1 MNMFTT
7 SVIREIRTG
16 LAVKPNFLREL
27 FFKNVELL
35 DDETIILEYKK
46 GGNVAAPFVSPI
58 ENGKVQ
64 KNKGRTANIIVAPN
78 IQPKHVINAKD
89 IFVRMVGASFQGG
102 LKPAQKQAT
111 KILEILAEQETQI
124 TNKEEL
130 MISNFLLDGKVKSLK
145 GEYPVEVDYQMTNQW
160 TLAGTEKWTD
170 PLADIFASIRKYVG
184 IAEAKSKELVDK
196 VVVGEKAANL
206 ILSSDK
212 VDKKLDI
219 LNKTEAV
226 IQTIKQF
233 PGIMYLGKLDS
244 KIEIYSFNQ
253 SVVDATSGDIIQLL
267 PPNAMIGGPSN
278 GTILYAPI
286 VDFKE
291 KTIYVTDRYS
301 RDNVSENGKELSI
314 TTEGRPV
321 LQPRDVDGYFSVI
334 VCDED

>member
-16 LAVKPNFLREL
+16 LSIKPNFLREL
-27 FFKNVELL
+27 FFKNSELL

-46 GGNVAAPFVSPI
+46 SGNVAAPFVSPI

-64 KNKGRTANIIVAPN
+64 RNKGRTANIIVAPN
-78 IQPKHVINAKD
+78 IQPKHVIDAKD
-89 IFVRMVGASFQGG
+89 VFVRVVGAAFQGG
-102 LKPAQKQAT
+102 KKPSQKQAD
-111 KILEILAEQETQI
+111 KILEILAEQEIQI

-130 MISNFLLDGKVKSLK
+130 MISNFLTTGKVKSLK
-145 GEYPVEVDYQMTNQW
+145 GEHPVEVDYQMTNQW
-160 TLAGTEKWTD
+160 TLTGTEKWTD
-170 PLADIFASIRKYVG
+170 PAADIFASIRKFVG
-184 IAEAKSKELVDK
+184 FTEAKSKQLVDK
-196 VVVGEKAANL
+196 VVIGEKGAQLVLAN
-206 ILSSDK
+206 DK

-253 SVVDATSGDIIQLL
+253 SVIDSTSGEEIKLL
-267 PPNAMIGGPSN
+267 PPNMMIGGPSN
-278 GTILYAPI
+278 GTVLYAPI

-314 TTEGRPV
+314 TTEARPV
-321 LQPRDVDGYFSVI
+321 LQPGDVDAYFSVI
-334 VCDED
+334 VCDL